1 MGKYWNLSGRHAE
14 KAVYLEN
21 AETNGM
27 EIVCQ
32 AENRIASV
40 LKSGICI
47 KHALVICPVSGSLQQ
62 QIRKDCV

>member
-1 MGKYWNLSGRHAE
+1 
-14 KAVYLEN
+14 
-21 AETNGM
+21 M